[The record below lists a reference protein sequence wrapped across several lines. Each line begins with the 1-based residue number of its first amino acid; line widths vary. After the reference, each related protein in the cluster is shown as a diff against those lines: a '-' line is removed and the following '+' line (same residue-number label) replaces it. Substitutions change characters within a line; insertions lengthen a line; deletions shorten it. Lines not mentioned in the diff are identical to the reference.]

1 MTDFACTGYA
11 PTSSHLPK
19 DKKTHFCHDA
29 FGPWTNGYV
38 IHSSEEQEMK
48 TKGGKD
54 KECNGDRDAEEE
66 DISGGK

>member
-1 MTDFACTGYA
+1 
-11 PTSSHLPK
+11 
-19 DKKTHFCHDA
+19 
-29 FGPWTNGYV
+29 V